1 MSYFY
6 TSDPIAFYHSDV
18 AETPAGAVPI
28 DDADYWVLHKAQSEG
43 KKIVSLPDGTLGLD
57 EHPPP
62 AHVPRNMIGAG
73 EFLGRFTDEEREATA
88 EAAMSNPRILLFFT
102 TLSVSASV
110 TLDSPKLAASMDV
123 LVEAGIVTDA
133 RRAEI
138 MAP

>member
-18 AETPAGAVPI
+18 AEPPAGAVPI

-62 AHVPRNMIGAG
+62 AH